1 MLVNN
6 KLNPEVEY
14 LGGIK
19 MSEMLVVRSKV
30 KALVKKKK
38 MAFGADAA
46 AELSKVVEKLVDRAA
61 ERAKANRRNTVKGRD
76 I

>member
-1 MLVNN
+1 
-6 KLNPEVEY
+6 
-14 LGGIK
+14 
-19 MSEMLVVRSKV
+19 MSEMLIVRSKV

-38 MAFGADAA
+38 MAFGGDAA
-46 AELSKVVEKLVDRAA
+46 AELSKLVERVIDRAA